1 MTPMTFDDP
10 FDRYRRDG
18 GLRASDAER
27 EQTADALRRHH
38 SDGRLTDDEFEQ
50 RVGHCYQAR
59 TVGEL
64 DRLLVDLPSGDRDLL
79 RHGVGGGRVLLAGAG
94 RGLPLPA
101 LILGGVVALWVVGS
115 ILGALLTPFGGV
127 GGWGHHH
134 PGPPLFVP
142 LLIAFFLWRWV
153 ARRRRAS
160 TKR

>member
-27 EQTADALRRHH
+27 EQAADALRRHH
-38 SDGRLTDDEFEQ
+38 SDGRLTDEEFEQ

-64 DRLLVDLPSGDRDLL
+64 DRLLVDLPRGDRDLL
-79 RHGVGGGRVLLAGAG
+79 RHGPGFGLAGAG
-94 RGLPLPA
+94 RRLPLPA
-101 LILGGVVALWVVGS
+101 LILGGVVALWVVGAM
-115 ILGALLTPFGGV
+115 LGALVHPWGGFGGH
-127 GGWGHHH
+127 GYGH

-142 LLIAFFLWRWV
+142 LLIAFVVWRWI
-153 ARRRRAS
+153 ARRRRTS
-160 TKR
+160 TMR